1 MISMVRTKIRT
12 LINETREKNNNLN
25 KEMHDSVQLSHLQM
39 AEIKRNEEYQKKLKL
54 KKEIEEQIQKELTL
68 KNEIESKINNQQKKN
83 NEIMVRLKNYNDN
96 QSKNSERNFNRIS
109 KTPKNPKKISSH
121 CIQNCKGRWS
131 RTSCS

>member
-1 MISMVRTKIRT
+1 MSKKNKEEADKIKEERTKIRT

-54 KKEIEEQIQKELTL
+54 KKEIEEQIQKELAL

-96 QSKNSERNFNRIS
+96 QSKNSERNLNRIS
-109 KTPKNPKKISSH
+109 KTPKNPKKTHPKIET
-121 CIQNCKGRWS
+121 KK
-131 RTSCS
+131 